1 MGVALASSASNRLRW
16 TGFLSRSSGLLALA
30 CILPWAGASADDLE
44 TDDPAAAGRTSTFV
58 WQARSDTPWATGLV
72 AALGAG
78 AIAGYLVHR
87 DRRKRFEIA
96 LEGRLRTEK
105 FISEVSISLINVS
118 ADQVDQEVIRA
129 LQRIQSVMSIE
140 HCALFTYFL
149 KNEALIITHEAGDP
163 QRPPLSQIN
172 GRKFPW
178 VLTQLTEKGNIRL
191 NDTSQDLPAEAVA
204 ERAACDELGVRSALV
219 IPLRTT
225 DTEVR
230 GIAYATTSEARQWSD
245 DLASSLQLIGDVLL
259 SSLSAKQAETA
270 LRQTETSMTL
280 AAESAMLGFWRW
292 YPDENRS
299 WLTDQARAIYGFEK
313 DTRGTHADYLK
324 RIHPEDRAAALARFA
339 RAIKMD
345 ESFEHEY
352 RLLFPQNDIRWVV
365 VRARLVRKPN
375 GRLQE
380 IVGVSIDVTKD
391 REQELRMHRQHEE
404 MARLGRVAVMG
415 EMTASLAHE
424 LNQPLTAI
432 VTNAS
437 AARRFMNRDNPDP
450 EVMNDLLQD
459 ITTAGQ
465 RAGEIIRGIR
475 SMVKPGGAGREPLDV
490 NSLISEV
497 LRLMKTDIM
506 AKSGSVDL
514 DLAPQLPQ
522 VNAIAVQFQQ
532 VLMNLFMNGLEAM
545 QHLPVSSRRLTI
557 SSSSPSDEVVHI
569 SVRDQ
574 GAGLP
579 KEVPAR
585 RLFDQFF
592 STKPDGMGMGLA
604 IARSIVEGHGGTLEA
619 ANHPDGGAKFT
630 LTLPVRKTA
639 PPSSRP
645 A

>member
-1 MGVALASSASNRLRW
+1 MGVALANSTSRLIRW
-16 TGFLSRSSGLLALA
+16 TGSFSRSSGLLALA
-30 CILPWAGASADDLE
+30 CAAPWVLAAEELPEARLA
-44 TDDPAAAGRTSTFV
+44 TTSTFV
-58 WQARSDTPWATGLV
+58 WQARSDTSWATGLV

-105 FISEVSISLINVS
+105 FISELSVSLINVS
-118 ADQVDQEVIRA
+118 ADQVDQVVISA
-129 LQRIQSVMSIE
+129 LERVRSAMSIE
-140 HCALFTYFL
+140 HCLLFTCIL
-149 KNEALIITHEAGDP
+149 KAEDVVITHEAGDL
-163 QRPPLSQIN
+163 QRPPLSEIN
-172 GRKFPW
+172 GSTFPW
-178 VLTQLTEKGNIRL
+178 LLFQLAKGGTIRMH
-191 NDTSQDLPAEAVA
+191 DISQDLPQEA
-204 ERAACDELGVRSALV
+204 ERERKACDEHGLKSVLI

-230 GIAYATTSEARQWSD
+230 GIAYATTGETRQWAD
-245 DLASSLQLIGDVLL
+245 DLTSSLQLIGDVLL
-259 SSLSAKQAETA
+259 SSLTAKQAETA

-299 WLTDQARAIYGFEK
+299 WLTDQARAIYGFDK

-339 RAIKMD
+339 RAIKLD

-352 RLLFPQNDIRWVV
+352 RLLFAQNEIRWVV

-437 AARRFMNRDNPDP
+437 AARRFMSRDNPDP

-475 SMVKPGGAGREPLDV
+475 SMVKPGGAGREALDV
-490 NSLISEV
+490 NNLISEV

-522 VNAIAVQFQQ
+522 INAVAVQFQQ
-532 VLMNLFMNGLEAM
+532 VLMNLLMNALEAM
-545 QHLPVSSRRLTI
+545 QQLPVSSRRITI
-557 SSSSPSDEVVHI
+557 SSSSPGDDSVSI
-569 SVRDQ
+569 TVRDL
-574 GAGLP
+574 GSGLP
-579 KEVPAR
+579 KDVPGR
-585 RLFDQFF
+585 RLFDQFY

-604 IARSIVEGHGGTLEA
+604 IARSIVEGHGGTLEGCD
-619 ANHPDGGAKFT
+619 HPDGGAKFT
-630 LTLPVRKTA
+630 LTLPIRRPA

>member
-1 MGVALASSASNRLRW
+1 M
-16 TGFLSRSSGLLALA
+16 
-30 CILPWAGASADDLE
+30 
-44 TDDPAAAGRTSTFV
+44 
-58 WQARSDTPWATGLV
+58 

-105 FISEVSISLINVS
+105 FISELSVSLINVS
-118 ADQVDQEVIRA
+118 ADQIDQEVIRA
-129 LQRIQSVMSIE
+129 LERIQSVMSIE
-140 HCALFTYFL
+140 HCVLFTYSL
-149 KNEALIITHEAGDP
+149 RAEALVITHEADDP
-163 QRPPLSQIN
+163 PRPPLSQIN
-172 GRKFPW
+172 GSKFPW
-178 VLTQLTEKGNIRL
+178 VLSHLTEKGTVRL
-191 NDTSQDLPAEAVA
+191 NDTSQDLPLDALA
-204 ERAACDELGVRSALV
+204 ERAACIELGVRSALI
-219 IPLRTT
+219 IPLRMT
-225 DTEVR
+225 DAEVR
-230 GIAYATTSEARQWSD
+230 GVAYATTRDARQWSD

-270 LRQTETSMTL
+270 LRHTETSMTL

-324 RIHPEDRAAALARFA
+324 RIHPEDRAAALTRFA
-339 RAIKMD
+339 RAIKVD
-345 ESFEHEY
+345 ENFEHEY
-352 RLLFPQNDIRWVV
+352 RLLFPDDDIRWVV

-404 MARLGRVAVMG
+404 MARLGRVAVLG

-450 EVMNDLLQD
+450 EMMNDLLQD

-475 SMVKPGGAGREPLDV
+475 SMVKPGGAGREALDV

-497 LRLMKTDIM
+497 LSLMKTDIM
-506 AKSGSVDL
+506 AKSSSVDL

-522 VNAIAVQFQQ
+522 VHAIAVQVQQ
-532 VLMNLFMNGLEAM
+532 VLMNLLMNALEAM
-545 QHLPVSSRRLTI
+545 QHLPATSRRLTV
-557 SSSSPSDEVVHI
+557 SSSSPSGEAVHI
-569 SVRDQ
+569 SVRDL
-574 GAGLP
+574 GTGLP
-579 KEVPAR
+579 TDVPTR

-619 ANHPDGGAKFT
+619 SDHPEGGAKFT
-630 LTLPVRKTA
+630 IILPVRKFA

>member
-1 MGVALASSASNRLRW
+1 MGVALASSASNGFRW
-16 TGFLSRSSGLLALA
+16 TGFLSRSCGLVALA
-30 CILPWAGASADDLE
+30 CSVPGTSAAQRAMDPADFSSAGPASA
-44 TDDPAAAGRTSTFV
+44 FV

-87 DRRKRFEIA
+87 DRRKRFEVA

-105 FISEVSISLINVS
+105 FISELSVSLINVS
-118 ADQVDQEVIRA
+118 ADQIDQEVIRA
-129 LQRIQSVMSIE
+129 LERIQSVMSIE
-140 HCALFTYFL
+140 HCVLFTYFL
-149 KNEALIITHEAGDP
+149 SAEALVITHEAGDP
-163 QRPPLSQIN
+163 QHPPLSQIN
-172 GRKFPW
+172 GSKFPW
-178 VLTQLTEKGNIRL
+178 VLSQLTEKGTIRL
-191 NDTSQDLPAEAVA
+191 NDTSQDLPLEAQS
-204 ERAACDELGVRSALV
+204 ERAACDELGVRSALIV
-219 IPLRTT
+219 PLRTT

-230 GIAYATTSEARQWSD
+230 GIAYITTSGTRQWSD

-339 RAIKMD
+339 QAIKMD

-352 RLLFPQNDIRWVV
+352 RLLFPKNDIRWVV

-404 MARLGRVAVMG
+404 MARLSRVAVMG

-475 SMVKPGGAGREPLDV
+475 SMVKPGGAGREALDV

-514 DLAPQLPQ
+514 DLAPQLPH

-532 VLMNLFMNGLEAM
+532 VLMNLLMNGLEAM
-545 QHLPVSSRRLTI
+545 QHLPATSRRLTI
-557 SSSSPSDEVVHI
+557 SSSSPSEDAVHI
-569 SVRDQ
+569 SVRDL

-579 KEVPAR
+579 KDVPPR

-619 ANHPDGGAKFT
+619 FDHPDGGAKFT
-630 LTLPVRKTA
+630 LTLPVRKIA

>member
-1 MGVALASSASNRLRW
+1 MGVALASSASNRYRW
-16 TGFLSRSSGLLALA
+16 TGVLCRSSGWLALA
-30 CILPWAGASADDLE
+30 CVLPWLQAVANDPN
-44 TDDPAAAGRTSTFV
+44 TDEPPAPDRTATLV
-58 WQARSDTPWATGLV
+58 LQARSDTPWATGLV

-87 DRRKRFEIA
+87 DRRKKFEVA

-105 FISEVSISLINVS
+105 FISELSVSLINVP
-118 ADQVDQEVIRA
+118 ADQVDQEIIRA
-129 LQRIQSVMSIE
+129 IRRIQSGMSID
-140 HCALFTYFL
+140 HCALFTCFL
-149 KNEALIITHEAGDP
+149 KTETAVITHEAGNP
-163 QRPPLSQIN
+163 QRPALPQLV
-172 GRKFPW
+172 GTKFPW
-178 VLTQLTEKGNIRL
+178 ALGHLRAKRTIRL
-191 NDTSQDLPAEAVA
+191 DDASQDLPVEAVA
-204 ERAACDELGVRSALV
+204 ERAICADLGVRSALV
-219 IPLRTT
+219 VPLRTT

-230 GIAYATTSEARQWSD
+230 GIAYATTIEARQWSD

-324 RIHPEDRAAALARFA
+324 RIHPEDRASALARFA

-352 RLLFPQNDIRWVV
+352 RLLFPQNDIHWVV

-391 REQELRMHRQHEE
+391 REQELRLHRQHEE

-437 AARRFMNRDNPDP
+437 AARRFMNRENPDP
-450 EVMNDLLQD
+450 GVMNDLLQD

-475 SMVKPGGAGREPLDV
+475 TMVKPGGAGREPLDV

-532 VLMNLFMNGLEAM
+532 VLMNLLMNGLEAM

-557 SSSSPSDEVVHI
+557 SSSSPSDDTVHI

-579 KEVPAR
+579 KDVPAR

-592 STKPDGMGMGLA
+592 STKQEGMGMGLA

-619 ANHPDGGAKFT
+619 SDHPDGGAKFT
-630 LTLPVRKTA
+630 LTLPVRKIV

>member
-1 MGVALASSASNRLRW
+1 MGVTLASSASNWFRW
-16 TGFLSRSSGLLALA
+16 TGFLSRSCGLAALA
-30 CILPWAGASADDLE
+30 CTVPETSAAPSHERSSSAS
-44 TDDPAAAGRTSTFV
+44 PTSTFV
-58 WQARSDTPWATGLV
+58 WQARPDIPWATGLV

-105 FISEVSISLINVS
+105 FISELSVSLINVP
-118 ADQVDQEVIRA
+118 ADQIDQEVIRA
-129 LQRIQSVMSIE
+129 LERIQSVMAIE
-140 HCALFTYFL
+140 HCVLFTYFL
-149 KNEALIITHEAGDP
+149 TAEALVITHEAGDP
-163 QRPPLSQIN
+163 QHPPLSQIN
-172 GRKFPW
+172 GTKFPW
-178 VLTQLTEKGNIRL
+178 VLSQITEKGIVRL
-191 NDTSQDLPAEAVA
+191 NDTSTDLPPEAQT

-219 IPLRTT
+219 VPLRTT
-225 DTEVR
+225 ETEVR
-230 GIAYATTSEARQWSD
+230 GIAYATTSQARPWSD

-339 RAIKMD
+339 QAIKRD

-365 VRARLVRKPN
+365 VRARMVRKPN

-437 AARRFMNRDNPDP
+437 AARRFMSRDNPDP

-475 SMVKPGGAGREPLDV
+475 SMVKPGGAGKELLDV

-514 DLAPQLPQ
+514 DLAPQLPH

-532 VLMNLFMNGLEAM
+532 VLMNLLMNGLEAM
-545 QHLPVSSRRLTI
+545 QHLPASSRRLTI
-557 SSSSPSDEVVHI
+557 SSSSPTEDAVHI
-569 SVRDQ
+569 SVRDM

-579 KEVPAR
+579 KDVPPR

-619 ANHPDGGAKFT
+619 CDHPDGGAKFT
-630 LTLPVRKTA
+630 LTLPIRKIA

>member
-1 MGVALASSASNRLRW
+1 MGVALPSSAFNRLRL
-16 TGFLSRSSGLLALA
+16 TGFLSRSSGVLALA
-30 CILPWAGASADDLE
+30 CALPLAV
-44 TDDPAAAGRTSTFV
+44 AAATEDESQNLPPTGRTSTFV

-72 AALGAG
+72 AALGTG
-78 AIAGYLVHR
+78 VIAGYLVHR

-105 FISEVSISLINVS
+105 FISELSVSLINVS
-118 ADQVDQEVIRA
+118 ADQVDQAVIRA
-129 LQRIQSVMSIE
+129 LERIQTVMSIE
-140 HCALFTYFL
+140 HCALFTYSV
-149 KNEALIITHEAGDP
+149 KAEALVITHEAGAP
-163 QRPPLSQIN
+163 QRPPLARIN
-172 GRKFPW
+172 GSRFPW
-178 VLTQLTEKGNIRL
+178 VLSQLTEKGTIRL
-191 NDTSQDLPAEAVA
+191 NDTAQDLPPEAVA

-219 IPLRTT
+219 VPLRTT

-230 GIAYATTSEARQWSD
+230 GIAYATTSEARDWSD

-345 ESFEHEY
+345 ENFEHEY
-352 RLLFPQNDIRWVV
+352 RLLFPQNDIHWVV

-490 NSLISEV
+490 NSLISDV

-522 VNAIAVQFQQ
+522 VNVISVQFQQ
-532 VLMNLFMNGLEAM
+532 VLMNLLMNGLEAM
-545 QHLPVSSRRLTI
+545 QHLPVSSRRLTV
-557 SSSSPSDEVVHI
+557 SSSSPREDLVQI
-569 SVRDQ
+569 SVRDL

-579 KEVPAR
+579 KDIPAR

-604 IARSIVEGHGGTLEA
+604 IARSIVEGHGGKLEA
-619 ANHPDGGAKFT
+619 ADHPDGGAKFT
-630 LTLPVRKTA
+630 LTIPIRKHA